1 MKFISSTN
9 DIRQYLGLKP
19 KKNIKFTSI
28 SIDTRTIK
36 KDSLF
41 IALKGENFNGNKF
54 IPKAFSSGAVAV
66 LCSDKSY
73 KNKNKNNIIYVPSV
87 RNALSK
93 ISSEIASNFKGKKI
107 LITGSNGKTT
117 TTNIISKSLPK
128 CSSTIKNFNNEIGLP
143 ISIMS
148 AKKDSKYFVLEAG
161 AAKKGDIEYLSKIV
175 KPDIGII
182 TNIGNSHLEKLI
194 NVEGVFK
201 VKSELVKN
209 IRMGGTLIVPNDMNY
224 LHKWKKMAKDIKV
237 IPVPKKFITKNVKI
251 SNDKKMMTFNII
263 KSSRENKEYKVIS
276 ISSSLLGK
284 HNVQNILVCHTC
296 LNELGESNSKMLKS
310 LKKISSSIS
319 RQKILSWRNKST
331 LIDDTYN
338 ANPESVKRSIDVLS
352 EFSGRKIFIFGDMFE
367 LGRFRKKFHVD
378 IGSYAKKTKIDILIT
393 FGELSKYASNGF
405 QKKSYNFYN
414 EEQLKDFIINF
425 IEKNDIVLIKGS
437 RGMKMERF
445 I

>member
-9 DIRQYLGLKP
+9 DIRKYIGLKP
-19 KKNIKFTSI
+19 KKNVKFKNI

-54 IPKAFSSGAVAV
+54 IEKAFSSGAIAV

-73 KNKNKNNIIYVPSV
+73 INKNNVIYVPSV
-87 RNALSK
+87 RKALSK
-93 ISSEIASNFKGKKI
+93 ISSEIASDFKGKKI
-107 LITGSNGKTT
+107 LITGSNGKTS

-143 ISIMS
+143 ITIMS
-148 AKKDSKYFVLEAG
+148 SKKDSKYMVLEAG

-175 KPDIGII
+175 RPDIGII

-194 NVEGVFK
+194 NIEGVFK
-201 VKSELVKN
+201 VKSELIKN
-209 IRMGGTLIVPNDMNY
+209 IRKGGTLIVPNDMNY
-224 LHKWKKMAKDIKV
+224 LQRWKNKAKGINV
-237 IPVPKKFITKNVKI
+237 IPVPKKFIAKNEKI
-251 SNDKKMMTFNII
+251 SKDKKVMTFDII
-263 KSSRENKEYKVIS
+263 KSCSGDKKSKAIS

-284 HNVQNILVCHTC
+284 HNVQNILVCYTC
-296 LNELGESNSKMLKS
+296 LNVLGESNSKMLRS
-310 LKKISSSIS
+310 LKNISSSIP
-319 RQKILSWRNKST
+319 RQRILSWRNKST

-352 EFSGRKIFIFGDMFE
+352 EFSGRKIFVFGDMFE
-367 LGRFRKKFHVD
+367 LGRFRKKLHVD
-378 IGSYAKKTKIDILIT
+378 IGSYAKNSKIDILIT
-393 FGELSKYASNGF
+393 FGELSKFASSGF
-405 QKKSYNFYN
+405 QKKSYNFFN
-414 EEQLKDFIINF
+414 EEQLKAFISDFIK
-425 IEKNDIVLIKGS
+425 KNDIVLIKGS

>member
-9 DIRQYLGLKP
+9 DIRKYLGLKP
-19 KKNIKFTSI
+19 KKNIKFKNI

-41 IALKGENFNGNKF
+41 IALRGGNFNGNKF
-54 IPKAFSSGAVAV
+54 IEKAFSSGAIAV

-73 KNKNKNNIIYVPSV
+73 INKNNVIYVPSV
-87 RNALSK
+87 RKALSK
-93 ISSEIASNFKGKKI
+93 ISSEIASDFKGKKI
-107 LITGSNGKTT
+107 LITGSNGKTS

-148 AKKDSKYFVLEAG
+148 SKKDSKYMVLEAG
-161 AAKKGDIEYLSKIV
+161 AAKKGDIKYLSKIV

-194 NVEGVFK
+194 NIEGVFK
-201 VKSELVKN
+201 VKSELIKN
-209 IRMGGTLIVPNDMNY
+209 IRKGGTLIVPNDVNY
-224 LHKWKKMAKDIKV
+224 LQRWKNMAKGIKV
-237 IPVPKKFITKNVKI
+237 IPVPKKFITKNEKI
-251 SNDKKMMTFNII
+251 SKDKKIMTFDII
-263 KSSRENKEYKVIS
+263 KSCSDDKKSKAVS

-284 HNVQNILVCHTC
+284 HNIQNILVCYTC
-296 LNELGESNSKMLKS
+296 LNVLGESNSKMLKS
-310 LKKISSSIS
+310 LKNISSSIS
-319 RQKILSWRNKST
+319 RQRILSWRNKST

-367 LGRFRKKFHVD
+367 LGRFRKKLHID
-378 IGSYAKKTKIDILIT
+378 IGSYAKNSKIDILIT
-393 FGELSKYASNGF
+393 FGELSKFATSGF

-414 EEQLKDFIINF
+414 EEQLKAFIDDFIK
-425 IEKNDIVLIKGS
+425 KNDIVLIKGS

>member
-9 DIRQYLGLKP
+9 DIRKYLGLKP
-19 KKNIKFTSI
+19 KKNIKFNNI

-41 IALKGENFNGNKF
+41 IALRGGNFNGNKF
-54 IPKAFSSGAVAV
+54 IEKAFSSGAIAV

-73 KNKNKNNIIYVPSV
+73 INKNNVIYVPSV
-87 RNALSK
+87 RKALSK
-93 ISSEIASNFKGKKI
+93 ISSEIASDFKGKKI
-107 LITGSNGKTT
+107 LITGSNGKTS

-148 AKKDSKYFVLEAG
+148 SKKDSKYMVLEAG
-161 AAKKGDIEYLSKIV
+161 AAKKGDIKYLSKIV

-194 NVEGVFK
+194 NIEGVFK
-201 VKSELVKN
+201 VKSELIKN
-209 IRMGGTLIVPNDMNY
+209 IRKGGALIVPNDVNY
-224 LHKWKKMAKDIKV
+224 LQRWKNMAKGIKV
-237 IPVPKKFITKNVKI
+237 IPVPKKFITKNEKI
-251 SNDKKMMTFNII
+251 SKDKKVMTFDII
-263 KSSRENKEYKVIS
+263 KSCSDDKKSKAVS

-284 HNVQNILVCHTC
+284 HNIQNILVCYTC
-296 LNELGESNSKMLKS
+296 LNVLGESNSKMLKS
-310 LKKISSSIS
+310 LKNISSSIS
-319 RQKILSWRNKST
+319 RQRILSWRNKST

-367 LGRFRKKFHVD
+367 LGRFRKKLHVD
-378 IGSYAKKTKIDILIT
+378 IGSYAKNSKIDILIT
-393 FGELSKYASNGF
+393 FGELSKFASSGF

-414 EEQLKDFIINF
+414 EEELKAFIVNF
-425 IEKNDIVLIKGS
+425 IKKNDIVLIKGS

>member
-1 MKFISSTN
+1 MQFISSTN
-9 DIRQYLGLKP
+9 DIRKYLSLKP
-19 KKNIKFTSI
+19 EKNIKFTNI

-41 IALKGENFNGNKF
+41 IALKGKNFNGNKF
-54 IPKAFSSGAVAV
+54 IQKAFSSGAIAV

-73 KNKNKNNIIYVPSV
+73 VNRNNVIYVPNV

-93 ISSEIASNFKGKKI
+93 ISSKIASDFQGKKI
-107 LITGSNGKTT
+107 LITGSSGKTS
-117 TTNIISKSLPK
+117 TTNIISKSLPR
-128 CSSTIKNFNNEIGLP
+128 CSSTIKNYNNEIGLP

-148 AKKDSKYFVLEAG
+148 ANKDSKYFVLEAG

-201 VKSELVKN
+201 VKSELIKN
-209 IRMGGTLIVPNDMNY
+209 ISKGGTLIVPNDMNY
-224 LHKWKKMAKDIKV
+224 LNRWKKMAKDIKV
-237 IPVPKKFITKNVKI
+237 ISVPKKFITKNMKI
-251 SNDKKMMTFNII
+251 SNDKKMMTFDII
-263 KSSRENKEYKVIS
+263 KRCEENKKSKVIS
-276 ISSSLLGK
+276 VSSSLLGM

-319 RQKILSWRNKST
+319 RQKILSWKNKST

-338 ANPESVKRSIDVLS
+338 ANPESVERSIDVLS

-367 LGRFRKKFHVD
+367 LGRFRKKLHVD
-378 IGSYAKKTKIDILIT
+378 IGSYAKKSKIDILIT

-414 EEQLKDFIINF
+414 EEQLKEFIINF
-425 IEKNDIVLIKGS
+425 IKKNDIVLIKGS

>member
-1 MKFISSTN
+1 MKFISNTN
-9 DIRQYLGLKP
+9 DIRKYLGLKP
-19 KKNIKFTSI
+19 KKNIKFKNI

-54 IPKAFSSGAVAV
+54 IEKAFSSGAIAV

-73 KNKNKNNIIYVPSV
+73 INKNNVIYVPSV
-87 RNALSK
+87 RKALSK
-93 ISSEIASNFKGKKI
+93 ISSEIASDFKGKKI
-107 LITGSNGKTT
+107 LITGSNGKTS

-148 AKKDSKYFVLEAG
+148 LKKDSKYMVLEAG

-194 NVEGVFK
+194 NIEGVFK
-201 VKSELVKN
+201 VKSELIKN
-209 IRMGGTLIVPNDMNY
+209 IRKGGTLIVPNDMNY
-224 LHKWKKMAKDIKV
+224 LQRWNNMAKGINV
-237 IPVPKKFITKNVKI
+237 IPVPKKFIAKNEKI
-251 SNDKKMMTFNII
+251 SKDKKVMTFDII
-263 KSSRENKEYKVIS
+263 KSCSGDKKSEAIS

-296 LNELGESNSKMLKS
+296 LNALGESNSKMLKS
-310 LKKISSSIS
+310 LKNISSSIS
-319 RQKILSWRNKST
+319 RQRILSWRNKST

-352 EFSGRKIFIFGDMFE
+352 EFSGRKIFVFGDMFE
-367 LGRFRKKFHVD
+367 LGRFRKKLHVD
-378 IGSYAKKTKIDILIT
+378 IGSYAKNSKIDILIT
-393 FGELSKYASNGF
+393 FGELSKFASSGF
-405 QKKSYNFYN
+405 QKKSYNFYI
-414 EEQLKDFIINF
+414 EEQLKEFIANF
-425 IEKNDIVLIKGS
+425 IKKNDIVLIKGS

>member
-1 MKFISSTN
+1 
-9 DIRQYLGLKP
+9 
-19 KKNIKFTSI
+19 
-28 SIDTRTIK
+28 
-36 KDSLF
+36 
-41 IALKGENFNGNKF
+41 
-54 IPKAFSSGAVAV
+54 
-66 LCSDKSY
+66 
-73 KNKNKNNIIYVPSV
+73 
-87 RNALSK
+87 
-93 ISSEIASNFKGKKI
+93 
-107 LITGSNGKTT
+107 
-117 TTNIISKSLPK
+117 
-128 CSSTIKNFNNEIGLP
+128 
-143 ISIMS
+143 
-148 AKKDSKYFVLEAG
+148 
-161 AAKKGDIEYLSKIV
+161 
-175 KPDIGII
+175 
-182 TNIGNSHLEKLI
+182 
-194 NVEGVFK
+194 
-201 VKSELVKN
+201 
-209 IRMGGTLIVPNDMNY
+209 
-224 LHKWKKMAKDIKV
+224 MAKDIRV

>member
-9 DIRQYLGLKP
+9 DITKYLGLKP
-19 KKNIKFTSI
+19 KKNIKFKNI

-54 IPKAFSSGAVAV
+54 IEKAFSSGAIAV

-73 KNKNKNNIIYVPSV
+73 INKNNVIYVPSV
-87 RNALSK
+87 RKALSK
-93 ISSEIASNFKGKKI
+93 ISSEIASDFKGKKI
-107 LITGSNGKTT
+107 LITGSNGKTS

-148 AKKDSKYFVLEAG
+148 LKKDSKYMVLEAG

-194 NVEGVFK
+194 NIEGVFK
-201 VKSELVKN
+201 VKSELIKN
-209 IRMGGTLIVPNDMNY
+209 IRKGGTLIVPNDMNY
-224 LHKWKKMAKDIKV
+224 LQRWKNMAKDINV
-237 IPVPKKFITKNVKI
+237 IPVPKKFIAKNEKI
-251 SNDKKMMTFNII
+251 SKDKKVMTFDII
-263 KSSRENKEYKVIS
+263 KSCSSDKKSKAIS

-296 LNELGESNSKMLKS
+296 LNVLGKSNSKMLKS
-310 LKKISSSIS
+310 LKNISSSIS
-319 RQKILSWRNKST
+319 RQRILSWRNKST

-352 EFSGRKIFIFGDMFE
+352 EFSGRKIFVFGDMFE
-367 LGRFRKKFHVD
+367 LGRFRKKLHID
-378 IGSYAKKTKIDILIT
+378 IGSYAKNSKIDILIT
-393 FGELSKYASNGF
+393 FGELSKFASSGF
-405 QKKSYNFYN
+405 QKKSYNFYI
-414 EEQLKDFIINF
+414 EEQLKEFIANF
-425 IEKNDIVLIKGS
+425 IKKNDIVLIKGS

>member
-9 DIRQYLGLKP
+9 DIRKYLGLKP
-19 KKNIKFTSI
+19 KKNIKFKNI
-28 SIDTRTIK
+28 SIDTRSIK

-54 IPKAFSSGAVAV
+54 IEKAFSSGAIAV

-73 KNKNKNNIIYVPSV
+73 INKNNVIYVPSV
-87 RNALSK
+87 RKALSK
-93 ISSEIASNFKGKKI
+93 ISSEIASDFKGKKI
-107 LITGSNGKTT
+107 LITGSNGKTS

-148 AKKDSKYFVLEAG
+148 SKKDSKYMVLEAG
-161 AAKKGDIEYLSKIV
+161 AAKKGDIKYLSKIV

-194 NVEGVFK
+194 NIEGVFK
-201 VKSELVKN
+201 VKSELIKN
-209 IRMGGTLIVPNDMNY
+209 IRKGGALIVPNDVNY
-224 LHKWKKMAKDIKV
+224 LQRWKNMAKGIKV
-237 IPVPKKFITKNVKI
+237 IPVPKKFITKNEKI
-251 SNDKKMMTFNII
+251 SKDKKIMTFDII
-263 KSSRENKEYKVIS
+263 KSCSDDKKSKAVS

-284 HNVQNILVCHTC
+284 HNIQNILVCYAC
-296 LNELGESNSKMLKS
+296 LNVLGESNSKMLKS
-310 LKKISSSIS
+310 LKNISSSIS
-319 RQKILSWRNKST
+319 RQRILSWRNKST

-367 LGRFRKKFHVD
+367 LGRFRKKLHVD
-378 IGSYAKKTKIDILIT
+378 IGSYAKNSKIDILIT
-393 FGELSKYASNGF
+393 FGELSKFASSGF

-414 EEQLKDFIINF
+414 EEELKAFIVNF
-425 IEKNDIVLIKGS
+425 IKKNDIVLIKGS

>member
-9 DIRQYLGLKP
+9 DIRKYLGLKP
-19 KKNIKFTSI
+19 KKNIKFNNI

-41 IALKGENFNGNKF
+41 IALRGGNFNGNKF
-54 IPKAFSSGAVAV
+54 IEKAFSSGAIAV

-73 KNKNKNNIIYVPSV
+73 INKNNVIYVPSV
-87 RNALSK
+87 RKALSK
-93 ISSEIASNFKGKKI
+93 ISSEIASDFKGKKI
-107 LITGSNGKTT
+107 LITGSNGKTS

-148 AKKDSKYFVLEAG
+148 SKKDSKYMVLEAG
-161 AAKKGDIEYLSKIV
+161 AAKKGDIKYLSKIV

-194 NVEGVFK
+194 NIEGVFK
-201 VKSELVKN
+201 VKSELIKN
-209 IRMGGTLIVPNDMNY
+209 IRKGGALIVPNDVNY
-224 LHKWKKMAKDIKV
+224 LQRWKNMAKGIKV
-237 IPVPKKFITKNVKI
+237 IPVPKKFITKNEKI
-251 SNDKKMMTFNII
+251 SKDKKIMTFDII
-263 KSSRENKEYKVIS
+263 KSCSDDKKSKAVS

-284 HNVQNILVCHTC
+284 HNIQNILVCYTC
-296 LNELGESNSKMLKS
+296 LNVLGESNSKMLKS
-310 LKKISSSIS
+310 LKNISSSIS
-319 RQKILSWRNKST
+319 RQRILSWRNKST

-367 LGRFRKKFHVD
+367 LGRFRKKLHVD
-378 IGSYAKKTKIDILIT
+378 IGSYAKNSKIDILIT
-393 FGELSKYASNGF
+393 FGELSKFASSGF

-414 EEQLKDFIINF
+414 EEELKAFIANF
-425 IEKNDIVLIKGS
+425 IKKNDIVLIKGS

>member
-9 DIRQYLGLKP
+9 DIRKYLGLKL
-19 KKNIKFTSI
+19 KKNIKFKNI

-41 IALKGENFNGNKF
+41 IALRGGNFNGNKF
-54 IPKAFSSGAVAV
+54 IEKAFSSGAIAV

-73 KNKNKNNIIYVPSV
+73 INKNNVIYVPSV
-87 RNALSK
+87 RKALSK
-93 ISSEIASNFKGKKI
+93 ISSEIASDFKGKKI
-107 LITGSNGKTT
+107 LITGSNGKTS

-148 AKKDSKYFVLEAG
+148 SKKDSKYMVLEAG
-161 AAKKGDIEYLSKIV
+161 AAKKGDIKYLSKIV

-194 NVEGVFK
+194 NIEGVFK
-201 VKSELVKN
+201 VKSELIRN
-209 IRMGGTLIVPNDMNY
+209 IRKGGALIVPNDVNY
-224 LHKWKKMAKDIKV
+224 LQRWKNMAKGIKV
-237 IPVPKKFITKNVKI
+237 IPVPKKFITKNEKI
-251 SNDKKMMTFNII
+251 SKDKKVMTFDII
-263 KSSRENKEYKVIS
+263 KSCSDDKKSKAVS

-284 HNVQNILVCHTC
+284 HNIQNILVCYTC
-296 LNELGESNSKMLKS
+296 LNVLGESNSKMLKS
-310 LKKISSSIS
+310 LKNISSSIS
-319 RQKILSWRNKST
+319 RQRILSWRNKST

-367 LGRFRKKFHVD
+367 LGRFRKKLHVE
-378 IGSYAKKTKIDILIT
+378 IGSYAKNSKIDILIT
-393 FGELSKYASNGF
+393 FGELSKFASSGF

-414 EEQLKDFIINF
+414 EEQLEAFIANF
-425 IEKNDIVLIKGS
+425 IKKNDIVLIKGS

>member
-1 MKFISSTN
+1 MQFISSTN
-9 DIRQYLGLKP
+9 DIRKYLSLKP
-19 KKNIKFTSI
+19 EKNIKFTNI

-73 KNKNKNNIIYVPSV
+73 KNKNNIIYVPSV

-209 IRMGGTLIVPNDMNY
+209 IRKGGTLIVPNDMNY

-263 KSSRENKEYKVIS
+263 KSSRGNREYKVIS

-319 RQKILSWRNKST
+319 RQKILSWKNKST

-338 ANPESVKRSIDVLS
+338 ANPESVERSIDVLS

-367 LGRFRKKFHVD
+367 LRRFRKKLHVD
-378 IGSYAKKTKIDILIT
+378 IGSYAKKSKIDILIT
-393 FGELSKYASNGF
+393 FGKLSKYASNGF

-414 EEQLKDFIINF
+414 EEQLKEFIINF
-425 IEKNDIVLIKGS
+425 IKKNDIVLIKGS

>member
-9 DIRQYLGLKP
+9 DIRRYLGLKP
-19 KKNIKFTSI
+19 KKNIKFKNI

-41 IALKGENFNGNKF
+41 IALKGQNFNGNRF
-54 IPKAFSSGAVAV
+54 IQKALSSGATAV

-73 KNKNKNNIIYVPSV
+73 INKNNVIYVPSV
-87 RNALSK
+87 RKALAR
-93 ISSEIASNFKGKKI
+93 ISSQIAFNFKGKKI
-107 LITGSNGKTT
+107 LITGSNGKTS

-143 ISIMS
+143 ISVMY
-148 AKKDSKYFVLEAG
+148 AKKDSKYMVLEAG

-194 NVEGVFK
+194 NIEGVFK
-201 VKSELVKN
+201 VKSELIKN
-209 IRMGGTLIVPNDMNY
+209 IRKGGTLIVPNDNNY
-224 LHKWKKMAKDIKV
+224 LQRWKKMAKGIEV
-237 IPVPKKFITKNVKI
+237 IPVPKKFITKNEKI
-251 SNDKKMMTFNII
+251 SKDKKMMTFNII
-263 KSSRENKEYKVIS
+263 KSCEGDNKSNAIS
-276 ISSSLLGK
+276 VSSSLLGK
-284 HNVQNILVCHTC
+284 HNVQNILVCHAC
-296 LNELGESNSKMLKS
+296 LNALSESNSKMLKS
-310 LKKISSSIS
+310 LKNISSSIS

-367 LGRFRKKFHVD
+367 LGRFRKKLHVD
-378 IGSYAKKTKIDILIT
+378 IGSYAKSSKIDILIT
-393 FGELSKYASNGF
+393 FGELSKFASSGF
-405 QKKSYNFYN
+405 QKKSYNFFE
-414 EEQLKDFIINF
+414 EEQLKEFIANF
-425 IEKNDIVLIKGS
+425 IKKNDIVLIKGS

>member
-9 DIRQYLGLKP
+9 DIRKYLGLKP
-19 KKNIKFTSI
+19 KKNIKFKNI

-54 IPKAFSSGAVAV
+54 IERAFSSGAIAV

-73 KNKNKNNIIYVPSV
+73 INKNNVIYVPSV
-87 RNALSK
+87 RKALSK
-93 ISSEIASNFKGKKI
+93 ISSEIASDFKGKKI
-107 LITGSNGKTT
+107 LITGSNGKTS

-148 AKKDSKYFVLEAG
+148 LKKDSKYMVLEAG

-194 NVEGVFK
+194 NIEGVFK
-201 VKSELVKN
+201 VKSELIKN
-209 IRMGGTLIVPNDMNY
+209 IRKGGTLIVPNDMNY
-224 LHKWKKMAKDIKV
+224 LQRWKNMAKDINV
-237 IPVPKKFITKNVKI
+237 IPVPKKFIAKNEKI
-251 SNDKKMMTFNII
+251 SKDKKVMTFDII
-263 KSSRENKEYKVIS
+263 KSCSSDKKSKAIS

-296 LNELGESNSKMLKS
+296 LNVLGESNSKMLKS
-310 LKKISSSIS
+310 LKNISSSIS
-319 RQKILSWRNKST
+319 RQRILSWRNKST

-352 EFSGRKIFIFGDMFE
+352 EFSGRKIFVFGDMFE
-367 LGRFRKKFHVD
+367 LGRFRKKLHID
-378 IGSYAKKTKIDILIT
+378 IGSYAKNSKIDILIT
-393 FGELSKYASNGF
+393 FGELSKFASSGF
-405 QKKSYNFYN
+405 QKKSYNFYI
-414 EEQLKDFIINF
+414 EEQLKEFIANF
-425 IEKNDIVLIKGS
+425 IKKNDIVLIKGS

>member
-9 DIRQYLGLKP
+9 DIRKYLGLKP
-19 KKNIKFTSI
+19 KKNIKFKNI

-54 IPKAFSSGAVAV
+54 IEKAFSSGAIAV

-73 KNKNKNNIIYVPSV
+73 INKNNVIYVPSV
-87 RNALSK
+87 RKALSK
-93 ISSEIASNFKGKKI
+93 ISSEIASDFKGKKI
-107 LITGSNGKTT
+107 LITGSNGKTS

-148 AKKDSKYFVLEAG
+148 LKKDSKYMVLEAG

-182 TNIGNSHLEKLI
+182 TNIGNSHLDKLI
-194 NVEGVFK
+194 NIEGVFK
-201 VKSELVKN
+201 VKSELIKN
-209 IRMGGTLIVPNDMNY
+209 IRKGGTLIVPNDMNY
-224 LHKWKKMAKDIKV
+224 LQRWKNMAKDINV
-237 IPVPKKFITKNVKI
+237 IPVPKKFIAKNEKI
-251 SNDKKMMTFNII
+251 SKDKKVMTFDII
-263 KSSRENKEYKVIS
+263 KNCSSDKKSKAIS

-296 LNELGESNSKMLKS
+296 LNVLGESNSKMLKS
-310 LKKISSSIS
+310 LKNISSSIS
-319 RQKILSWRNKST
+319 RQRILSWRNKST

-352 EFSGRKIFIFGDMFE
+352 EFSGRKIFVFGDMFE
-367 LGRFRKKFHVD
+367 LGRFRKKLHID
-378 IGSYAKKTKIDILIT
+378 IGSYAKNSKIDILIT
-393 FGELSKYASNGF
+393 FGELSKFASSGF
-405 QKKSYNFYN
+405 QKQSYNFYI
-414 EEQLKDFIINF
+414 EEQLKEFIANF
-425 IEKNDIVLIKGS
+425 IKKNDIVLIKGS

>member
-9 DIRQYLGLKP
+9 DIRKYLGLKP
-19 KKNIKFTSI
+19 KKDIKFKNI

-54 IPKAFSSGAVAV
+54 IEKAFSSGAIAV

-73 KNKNKNNIIYVPSV
+73 IKKNNVIYVPSV
-87 RNALSK
+87 RKALSK
-93 ISSEIASNFKGKKI
+93 ISSEIASDFKGKKI
-107 LITGSNGKTT
+107 LITGSNGKTS

-148 AKKDSKYFVLEAG
+148 SKQDSKYMVLEAG

-194 NVEGVFK
+194 NIEGVFK
-201 VKSELVKN
+201 VKSELIKN
-209 IRMGGTLIVPNDMNY
+209 IRKGGALIVPNDVNY
-224 LHKWKKMAKDIKV
+224 LQRWKNMAKGIKV
-237 IPVPKKFITKNVKI
+237 IPVPKKFFAKNEKI
-251 SNDKKMMTFNII
+251 SKNKKVMTFDII
-263 KSSRENKEYKVIS
+263 KSCSDDKKSKAVS

-284 HNVQNILVCHTC
+284 HNIQNILVCYTC
-296 LNELGESNSKMLKS
+296 LNVLGESNSKMLKS
-310 LKKISSSIS
+310 LKNISSSIS
-319 RQKILSWRNKST
+319 RQRILSWRNKST

-367 LGRFRKKFHVD
+367 LGRFRKKLHID
-378 IGSYAKKTKIDILIT
+378 IGSYAKNSKIDILIT
-393 FGELSKYASNGF
+393 FGELSKFASSGF

-414 EEQLKDFIINF
+414 EGQLKAFIADFIK
-425 IEKNDIVLIKGS
+425 KNDIVLIKGS

>member
-9 DIRQYLGLKP
+9 DIRKYLALKP
-19 KKNIKFTSI
+19 KKNIKFKNI

-54 IPKAFSSGAVAV
+54 IEKAFSSGAIAV

-73 KNKNKNNIIYVPSV
+73 INKNNVIYVPSV
-87 RNALSK
+87 RKALSK
-93 ISSEIASNFKGKKI
+93 ISSEIASDFKGKKI
-107 LITGSNGKTT
+107 LITGSNGKTS

-143 ISIMS
+143 ITIMS
-148 AKKDSKYFVLEAG
+148 SKKDSKYMVLEAG

-194 NVEGVFK
+194 NIEGVFK
-201 VKSELVKN
+201 VKSELIKN
-209 IRMGGTLIVPNDMNY
+209 IRKGGTLIVPNDMNY
-224 LHKWKKMAKDIKV
+224 LQRWKNMAKGISV
-237 IPVPKKFITKNVKI
+237 VPVPKKFIAKNEKI
-251 SNDKKMMTFNII
+251 LKDKKVMTFDII
-263 KSSRENKEYKVIS
+263 KSCSGDKKSKAIS

-284 HNVQNILVCHTC
+284 HNVQNILVCYTC
-296 LNELGESNSKMLKS
+296 LNVLGESNSKMLKS
-310 LKKISSSIS
+310 LKNISSSIP
-319 RQKILSWRNKST
+319 RQRILSWRNKST

-352 EFSGRKIFIFGDMFE
+352 EFSGRKIFVFGDMFE
-367 LGRFRKKFHVD
+367 LGRFRKKLHVD
-378 IGSYAKKTKIDILIT
+378 IGSYAKNSKIDILIT
-393 FGELSKYASNGF
+393 FGELSKFASSGF
-405 QKKSYNFYN
+405 QKKSFNFYN
-414 EEQLKDFIINF
+414 DKQLKEFIANF
-425 IEKNDIVLIKGS
+425 IKKNDIVLIKGS

>member
-9 DIRQYLGLKP
+9 DIRKYLGLKP
-19 KKNIKFTSI
+19 KKDIKFKNI

-54 IPKAFSSGAVAV
+54 IEKAFSSGAIAV

-73 KNKNKNNIIYVPSV
+73 INKNNVIYVPSV
-87 RNALSK
+87 RKALSK
-93 ISSEIASNFKGKKI
+93 ISSEITSDFEGKKI
-107 LITGSNGKTT
+107 LITGSNGKTST
-117 TTNIISKSLPK
+117 TYIISKSLPK

-148 AKKDSKYFVLEAG
+148 AKKDSKYMVLEAG
-161 AAKKGDIEYLSKIV
+161 AAKKGDIEYLSNIV

-194 NVEGVFK
+194 NIEGVFK
-201 VKSELVKN
+201 VKSELLKN
-209 IRMGGTLIVPNDMNY
+209 IRKGGTLIVPNDKNY
-224 LHKWKKMAKDIKV
+224 LHKWKKMAKGVKV

-251 SNDKKMMTFNII
+251 SHDKKMMTFDII
-263 KSSRENKEYKVIS
+263 KSCKGDKKSKAIS
-276 ISSSLLGK
+276 ISSSLLGE

-296 LNELGESNSKMLKS
+296 LNALGESNSKMLKS
-310 LKKISSSIS
+310 LKNISSSIS
-319 RQKILSWRNKST
+319 RQKILPWINKSI

-338 ANPESVKRSIDVLS
+338 ANPESVKRSMDVLS
-352 EFSGRKIFIFGDMFE
+352 EFPGRKIFIFGDMFE
-367 LGRFRKKFHVD
+367 LGRFRKKLHVD
-378 IGSYAKKTKIDILIT
+378 VGSYAKNSKIDILIT

-414 EEQLKDFIINF
+414 EQQLKEFIVNF
-425 IEKNDIVLIKGS
+425 IKNNDIVLIKGS